1 MLITQGGCVVVM
13 RWRSSKT
20 LDYPLPRT
28 LVVETEIDMYRPA
41 PRLSP
46 VKQRFSDLMRWLM
59 PVGASTRPPMRS
71 VGRELEEVFPSRD
84 N

>member
-1 MLITQGGCVVVM
+1 MVVM

-20 LDYPLPRT
+20 LDYSSPRT

-41 PRLSP
+41 PRQSP
-46 VKQRFSDLMRWLM
+46 VKRRFSDLMRWLM
-59 PVGASTRPPMRS
+59 PVVGASTRPPMRS